1 MSEKLCLQWNDFK
14 ENVESSFKSLR
25 QDIDFTDVTLA
36 CKDGQEIQS
45 HKVILAASS
54 PIFRSLLN
62 KNKQNHI
69 LIYMRGVKMD
79 DLAAILDFLYFG
91 EANVYQHN
99 LDSFLALAEELQLKG
114 LKAQNTLDGKTEKED
129 QHMPTGKAEYIDSN
143 ERLKSSQETQVL
155 KYKIKESPTTVAL
168 MTDFSGN
175 IEKLGQQVSS
185 MMEKTLKKKPNGL
198 PLYACIVCGKEAQSD
213 SMKKHIEANHLEG
226 IAIPCKYCEKQ
237 FKSTRSFVMHKAK
250 EHKDEN

>member
-1 MSEKLCLQWNDFK
+1 MMSEKLCLQWNDFK

-69 LIYMRGVKMD
+69 FIYMRGVKMD

-114 LKAQNTLDGKTEKED
+114 LKAQNTLDEKTEKED
-129 QHMPTGKAEYIDSN
+129 QHLPTGKAEYIDF
-143 ERLKSSQETQVL
+143 ERLEPSQGTQIS
-155 KYKIKESPTTVAL
+155 KYKVEGSPTTVSL

-185 MMEKTLKKKPNGL
+185 MHYGIRAMGAMTLRISDLCLSFSPHPN
-198 PLYACIVCGKEAQSD
+198 ISD
-213 SMKKHIEANHLEG
+213 GNFNLVHHFLHAN
-226 IAIPCKYCEKQ
+226 ISDK
-237 FKSTRSFVMHKAK
+237 
-250 EHKDEN
+250 

>member
-114 LKAQNTLDGKTEKED
+114 LKAQNTLDEKTEKED
-129 QHMPTGKAEYIDSN
+129 QHLPTGKAEYIDSN
-143 ERLKSSQETQVL
+143 ERLKPSQGTQIS
-155 KYKIKESPTTVAL
+155 KFKTEGSPTTVAL

-185 MMEKTLKKKPNGL
+185 MMEKTFKKKPNGL
-198 PLYACIVCGKEAQSD
+198 PLYVCIVCGKEAQSD

-226 IAIPCKYCEKQ
+226 IAIPCNYCEKQ

-250 EHKDEN
+250 EHRDEN